1 MKKTSPNILI
11 VDDQPAT
18 IKLLS
23 TQLKQAGMHILSTT
37 TGEECINMA
46 KSTLPDLIL
55 LDIVLPGIDGIEVC
69 KILKDTPKTSEI
81 PIIFISVK
89 SELKN
94 KLEGLDAGAYDY
106 ITKPIDPS
114 ELLARVQT
122 QLRIRSIHQEN
133 LELQYHLNEARQ
145 AATLGA
151 VTQGIAHNI
160 NNLLGIALGYMDLIK
175 LGPGDAERLTTNL
188 DRIDTALKRLAK
200 IVSQLSSIS
209 NEYSPSIRERK
220 FAPLIEGSIE
230 RFCQKHSIS
239 HGVHLRCDIPKTFK
253 IPTSEEAFESSLE
266 KVLLNAWESYS
277 LEQRATLSIE
287 VEATLD
293 KAQSLLN
300 ICIRD
305 HGRGIEESVKNTLFE
320 PFVSTKPT
328 VGHGLGLTMA
338 KHTLKQLGSTLTIEP
353 NPDGGTCATITHP
366 IVNKAA
372 NFN

>member
-1 MKKTSPNILI
+1 
-11 VDDQPAT
+11 
-18 IKLLS
+18 
-23 TQLKQAGMHILSTT
+23 MHILSTT
-37 TGEECINMA
+37 TGEECIEIA
-46 KSTLPDLIL
+46 KNTLPDLIL

-69 KILKDTPKTSEI
+69 KTLKDTPETSEI

-114 ELLARVQT
+114 ELLARVQA
-122 QLRIRSIHQEN
+122 QLRIHSIHQEN
-133 LELQYHLNEARQ
+133 LELQQHLSEARQ

-151 VTQGIAHNI
+151 VTQGVAHNI

-175 LGPGDAERLTTNL
+175 LGPTDAERLTTNL
-188 DRIDTALKRLAK
+188 GRIETALKRLAK

-209 NEYSPSIRERK
+209 SEYTPSIRERK
-220 FAPLIEGSIE
+220 FAPLIENSIE
-230 RFCQKHSIS
+230 RFCEKHSINR
-239 HGVHLRCDIPKTFK
+239 GVRLHCDIPATLR

-277 LEQRATLSIE
+277 PEQKETLNIE

-293 KAQSLLN
+293 ERQSSLN
-300 ICIRD
+300 IRIKD

-353 NPDGGTCATITHP
+353 NPEGGTCATITHP
-366 IVNKAA
+366 INKNATSL
-372 NFN
+372 N